1 MIKLKEDEGSPN
13 VLFYINNQSY
23 ERQTSIKYIFDINIH
38 QFSFLKPGNE
48 IIYKFYID
56 SICFDDLMLNNKK
69 QKESINPT
77 PKPNI
82 VNQTMKINK
91 NNLINNLNN
100 LIQKKPDNF
109 SRTGSDI
116 YISNNSGKR
125 DGEKNEEKEKNYF
138 NQGGFKL
145 IQDGLKEG
153 LILESVNPFQKYGDI
168 FKENGKESVIES
180 EDDIP
185 EYDYLN
191 QKIINANL

>member
-116 YISNNSGKR
+116 YISNNPGK

>member
-1 MIKLKEDEGSPN
+1 MVKLKEDEGSPN
-13 VLFYINNQSY
+13 VLFYINNKSY
-23 ERQTSIKYIFDINIH
+23 ERQVSIKYIFDINIH
-38 QFSFLKPGNE
+38 QFIFLKPGNE
-48 IIYKFYID
+48 KLYKFYID